1 MHLFVLACAAI
12 STVLAVYCVIPYV
25 VSIVRGQTKPHQF
38 TWLIFT
44 IMNGIVMTSQFL
56 AGARASVIISVIFFV
71 SSGLEFV
78 LSLKYGVRDSSKYDR
93 MLLGA
98 ALLTIV
104 LWLLTRNNA
113 LAIWLTVLIDV
124 FATTMLVLKIKKHPG
139 SEPFWLW
146 CIATIAFVFTCLS
159 LADKP
164 FGVLYV
170 RPVYGVLSDGVVLWA
185 ILRYKPKRPPKARP
199 TFPEVE

>member
-124 FATTMLVLKIKKHPG
+124 FATTLLVLKIKKHPG

>member
-1 MHLFVLACAAI
+1 MHPFVLACAII

-25 VSIVRGQTKPHQF
+25 LSIIRGQTKPHQF

-44 IMNGIVMTSQFL
+44 IMNGIVMVSQFL
-56 AGARASVIISVIFFV
+56 EGARASVVISVIFFL
-71 SSGLEFV
+71 SSGLELG
-78 LSLKYGVRDSSKYDR
+78 LSFKYGVRNSSKYDR
-93 MLLGA
+93 LLLGA
-98 ALLTIV
+98 ALLTIIA
-104 LWLLTRNNA
+104 WLLTRNNA

-146 CIATIAFVFTCLS
+146 FIATMAFVFTCLS

-170 RPVYGVLSDGVVLWA
+170 RPIYGVLSDGVVLWA
-185 ILRYKPKRPPKARP
+185 ILRYRPKRAPKTKP